1 MTADTFATATAA
13 LDVNGPEDVDL
24 DWDAIDWRR
33 HQEHVRRLRQRIF
46 KATQDGDLKKVRN
59 LQKLMLR
66 SRSNTLV
73 SVRQVAQR
81 NAGRATAGIDG
92 QVALTS
98 RDRAELAEHLHRHA
112 PPWQARPVKR
122 VFIPKAN
129 GKQRPLGI
137 PVISD
142 RAQQARV
149 KNALEP
155 EWEARF
161 EPRSY
166 GFRPGRGCHDAI
178 EIIFK
183 TLCGNRSQR
192 GWILDADLAG
202 AFDRIDHDHLLRSL
216 GSFPARGMIR
226 DWLKAG
232 VIESG
237 EFTPTEEGTP
247 QGGVISPVLLN
258 VALHGM
264 EQAAGVRYRT
274 SARSDVETVKGC
286 PVLVRYADDYV
297 AMCHTREQAEKV
309 KADLADW
316 LKPRGLAFNED
327 KTRDRPRE
335 GRVLVPGVRHP
346 PPDRSAGQRQ
356 AAHQTQQGIGQAA
369 PETARGRR
377 AFHARRERGRGG
389 VPTQPRVRGWSAYYR
404 SVVSG
409 RVFTGL
415 DHYVWHI
422 TYRWARRSH
431 PNKSRGWVATR
442 YFGLFNKSR
451 RDRWVF
457 GDRDSGAYLTKF
469 SWTKIVRH
477 VPVHGR
483 ASPDDPALDRYWAD
497 RRRQTQDPARGRAHR
512 PAPAS
517 PRRALS
523 CLRGVPAARRPRTTL
538 PTRVGTVV
546 HHCPAGPA
554 QAAHRRAGR
563 RPRPDVL
570 PAPSRHLPTAA
581 HHRPGT
587 PAMTPTQKLYVA
599 HGACLSRMPGKRA
612 RPVLRGPGHSNAPRL
627 PDGSTS
633 SGRGNAGTKSGTST
647 PVPRPR
653 RSPRSRNGSRP

>member
-13 LDVNGPEDVDL
+13 LDVNGPEDVGL
-24 DWDAIDWRR
+24 DWDAVDWRY
-33 HQEHVRRLRQRIF
+33 HQEQVRRLRQRIF
-46 KATQDGDLKKVRN
+46 KATQDGDLKRVRN

-98 RDRAELAEHLHRHA
+98 RHRAELAEHLHRHA

-122 VFIPKAN
+122 VYIPKAN
-129 GKQRPLGI
+129 GKRRPLGI

-178 EIIFK
+178 EVIFR
-183 TLCGNRSQR
+183 TLRGNRSQR
-192 GWILDADLAG
+192 GWVLDADLAG

-226 DWLKAG
+226 EWLKAG
-232 VIESG
+232 VIEAG
-237 EFTPTEEGTP
+237 EFTPTDEGSP
-247 QGGVISPVLLN
+247 QGGVISPVLMN
-258 VALHGM
+258 VALHGI
-264 EQAAGVRYRT
+264 EQAAGVRYRN
-274 SARSDVETVKGC
+274 SVRSDVETVVGC

-327 KTRDRPRE
+327 KTRIVHVKDGFSFLGFDIRRHIDRQGSAKLLIKPSKESVQRL
-335 GRVLVPGVRHP
+335 RKRLRADVRSMHG
-346 PPDRSAGQRQ
+346 AN
-356 AAHQTQQGIGQAA
+356 AAAVVFRLN
-369 PETARGRR
+369 P
-377 AFHARRERGRGG
+377 
-389 VPTQPRVRGWSAYYR
+389 VVRGWSAFYR
-404 SVVSG
+404 SVVSS

-431 PNKSRGWVATR
+431 PNKSRIWVATR

-477 VPVHGR
+477 VPVRGR
-483 ASPDDPALDRYWAD
+483 ASPDDPALVGYWAD
-497 RRRQTQDPARGRAHR
+497 RRRQRKAPPVDEHTARLLRAQGGRC
-512 PAPAS
+512 P
-517 PRRALS
+517 S
-523 CLRGVPAARRPRTTL
+523 CGEFLLHADREP
-538 PTRVGTVV
+538 
-546 HHCPAGPA
+546 
-554 QAAHRRAGR
+554 
-563 RPRPDVL
+563 
-570 PAPSRHLPTAA
+570 
-581 HHRPGT
+581 
-587 PAMTPTQKLYVA
+587 
-599 HGACLSRMPGKRA
+599 
-612 RPVLRGPGHSNAPRL
+612 
-627 PDGSTS
+627 
-633 SGRGNAGTKSGTST
+633 
-647 PVPRPR
+647 
-653 RSPRSRNGSRP
+653 RSPLEWEQWFMTGAPGMGDCLGVKVPWRKRWC